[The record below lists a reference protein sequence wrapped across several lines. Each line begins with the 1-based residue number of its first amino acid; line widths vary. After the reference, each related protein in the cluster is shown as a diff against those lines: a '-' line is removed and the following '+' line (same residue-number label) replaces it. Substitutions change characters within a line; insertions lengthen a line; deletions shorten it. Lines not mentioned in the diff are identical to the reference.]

1 MKIYLKEKNGLLKLF
16 EGDLTAELKQRQIII
31 GEWAIIGEGVII
43 GEGANIGALARIGEE
58 ARIGEGVIIGEWAR
72 IGALANIG
80 EEAIIGEGARI
91 GERAN
96 IGERASI
103 GEEASIGALAN
114 IGKGASI
121 TMTYECIVLG
131 PLGSRSAMM
140 TAYVLNEIIQIGAGC
155 FLDSIEK
162 FESQV
167 KEVHAGTRHEKEY
180 LAALDYV
187 RAKFAIK
194 P

>member
-1 MKIYLKEKNGLLKLF
+1 
-16 EGDLTAELKQRQIII
+16 
-31 GEWAIIGEGVII
+31 
-43 GEGANIGALARIGEE
+43 
-58 ARIGEGVIIGEWAR
+58 
-72 IGALANIG
+72 
-80 EEAIIGEGARI
+80 
-91 GERAN
+91 
-96 IGERASI
+96 
-103 GEEASIGALAN
+103 
-114 IGKGASI
+114 
-121 TMTYECIVLG
+121 MTYECIVLG

>member
-43 GEGANIGALARIGEE
+43 GERARIGEE
-58 ARIGEGVIIGEWAR
+58 AN

-80 EEAIIGEGARI
+80 EEA
-91 GERAN
+91 N
-96 IGERASI
+96 IC
-103 GEEASIGALAN
+103 ALAN

>member
-1 MKIYLKEKNGLLKLF
+1 MKIYLREKNGLLKLF

-31 GEWAIIGEGVII
+31 GEGDS
-43 GEGANIGALARIGEE
+43 
-58 ARIGEGVIIGEWAR
+58 
-72 IGALANIG
+72 
-80 EEAIIGEGARI
+80 
-91 GERAN
+91 

-114 IGKGASI
+114 IGEEASI

-194 P
+194 PCPRPPTI

>member
-31 GEWAIIGEGVII
+31 GEGASIGEEANIGALANIGEGVSIGEEARIGERARI
-43 GEGANIGALARIGEE
+43 GEGANIGALARIGE
-58 ARIGEGVIIGEWAR
+58 GVR
-72 IGALANIG
+72 
-80 EEAIIGEGARI
+80 
-91 GERAN
+91 
-96 IGERASI
+96 I